1 MSRPRVVVTRE
12 VFDDVL
18 DLLRGQAEVI
28 DNPDDTPLSLEQL
41 AARAAE
47 ADALVCALTDRVDD
61 ALLAGSPRLRVVAN
75 IAVGHNNID
84 LAACTARG
92 VLATNTPG
100 VLDETTAD
108 YAWALLL
115 GVARRLTEAERYLR
129 EGRWLGWQLK
139 QLAGADVHGATLGIV
154 GMGRIGQAIARRAAG
169 FRMNVRYCNR
179 TRLPEATEQAL
190 NANWVEL
197 RTLLGESDFVLLMV
211 PYSSATHHLIGEGE
225 LEQMKSSAFLINTA
239 RGGVVDDGALIEAL
253 ASRRIAGAALDV
265 FEGEPAFDRRFLDLD
280 NVVLSPHIASSSVAT
295 RRAMAMLAARNAL
308 AALRGEVPP
317 NLLNPAALQGGGV
330 R

>member
-169 FRMNVRYCNR
+169 FRMNVLYCNR

-190 NANWVEL
+190 NAGWVEL
-197 RTLLGESDFVLLMV
+197 CTLLGESDFVLLMV
-211 PYSSATHHLIGEGE
+211 PYSPATHHLIGEGE
-225 LEQMKSSAFLINTA
+225 LDQMKASAFLINTA
-239 RGGVVDDGALIEAL
+239 RGGVVDDAALIEAL

-308 AALRGEVPP
+308 AALRGETPP
-317 NLLNPAALQGGGV
+317 NLLNPAALGI

>member
-1 MSRPRVVVTRE
+1 MGRPTVVVTRE

-18 DLLRGQAEVI
+18 ALLREHAEVI
-28 DNPDDTPLSLEQL
+28 DNPTDEPLVPAAL
-41 AARAAE
+41 AERASA
-47 ADALVCALTDRVDD
+47 ADALVCALTDRIDD
-61 ALLAGSPRLRVVAN
+61 ALLAAAPRLRAVAN

-108 YAWALLL
+108 FAWALLL

-129 EGRWLGWQLK
+129 EGRWTGWQLK

-154 GMGRIGQAIARRAAG
+154 GMGRIGQAIARRASG
-169 FRMNVRYCNR
+169 FRMNVLYCNR
-179 TRLPEATEQAL
+179 TRLPEPVEQSLA
-190 NANWVEL
+190 ARWVDQA
-197 RTLLGESDFVLLMV
+197 TLLETADFVLLMV
-211 PYSSATHHLIGEGE
+211 PYSPATHHLIGADE
-225 LEQMKSSAFLINTA
+225 LARMKPSAFLVNTA
-239 RGGVVDDGALIEAL
+239 RGGVVDDAALIAAL
-253 ASRRIAGAALDV
+253 AARRIAGAALDV

-308 AALRGEVPP
+308 AALRGETPP
-317 NLLNPAALQGGGV
+317 NLLNPAALQG